1 MSQETSRQ
9 ETSTSNACPACAR
22 LERARRGEDPFFLC
36 TRRES
41 AVLLHKHQSYRG
53 WCSVFMLEHVE
64 RLDQLSRARQAAF
77 WEDVMDVADAIVRA
91 FGPVRLNY
99 ENLGNVVPHVHWHV
113 IPRYAAPIDPDPG
126 STVWVRPEAERDCGC
141 SDTLRA
147 ELMERLRGAGLG

>member
-1 MSQETSRQ
+1 MAEVARGD
-9 ETSTSNACPACAR
+9 CPACSR
-22 LERARRGEDPFFLC
+22 LDRARRGDDPFFLC

-53 WCSVFMLEHVE
+53 WCSLFLLEHVE
-64 RLDQLSRARQAAF
+64 HLNQLSRARQAAF

-141 SDTLRA
+141 SDALRA
-147 ELMERLRGAGLG
+147 ELMERLRTAGLRS